1 MLSDEIYERLTYS
14 EENPHI
20 SIASLPGMK
29 ERTILLN
36 GLSKSMAMTGWRLGY
51 IAADEKLIDPL
62 NRMCFYMTAGA
73 TSFVQEAAVTA
84 LSHDEGSVEKMRSEF
99 KKRRDFL
106 FSYIDSTKNFS
117 CVMPEGAFYVFM
129 NIKRTGM
136 SSDEFCEYALEKH
149 QLAFIPGDAFGEC
162 GQGYVRISYAASM
175 DKLRQAMDKLA
186 KIDREISENRIS
198 VQK

>member
-62 NRMCFYMTAGA
+62 NRMCFLYDSRRHIFCSGGGRN
-73 TSFVQEAAVTA
+73 SPVT
-84 LSHDEGSVEKMRSEF
+84 
-99 KKRRDFL
+99 
-106 FSYIDSTKNFS
+106 
-117 CVMPEGAFYVFM
+117 
-129 NIKRTGM
+129 
-136 SSDEFCEYALEKH
+136 
-149 QLAFIPGDAFGEC
+149 
-162 GQGYVRISYAASM
+162 
-175 DKLRQAMDKLA
+175 
-186 KIDREISENRIS
+186 
-198 VQK
+198 